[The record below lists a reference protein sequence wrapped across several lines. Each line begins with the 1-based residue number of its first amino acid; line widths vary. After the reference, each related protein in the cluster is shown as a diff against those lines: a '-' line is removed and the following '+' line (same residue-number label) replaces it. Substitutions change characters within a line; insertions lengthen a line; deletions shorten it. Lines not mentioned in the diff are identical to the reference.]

1 MKTSCLDTCLA
12 SFCFCMSKNE
22 PRIPKQR
29 AVKNKSHPSHYF
41 RLGTH
46 PHRLPDMSNCRCNPS
61 FTALF
66 VRSLLFIFTVCTAG
80 FPCSSPFAWFFM
92 WIPRFIVWDSGEAL
106 PVSNLVLS
114 GDLYA
119 TTLGLMCLC
128 YKSGFRNPQI
138 GCWFSG
144 RRPSTTKC
152 HFPWT
157 LSHRPWLLCI
167 CLAWQNLMSWFK
179 SSLGRL
185 YLAWCH
191 DQIWKRTGF
200 NSLS

>member
-1 MKTSCLDTCLA
+1 MNHGYPNNKL
-12 SFCFCMSKNE
+12 
-22 PRIPKQR
+22 QR
-29 AVKNKSHPSHYF
+29 TKAI
-41 RLGTH
+41 
-46 PHRLPDMSNCRCNPS
+46 
-61 FTALF
+61 
-66 VRSLLFIFTVCTAG
+66 LLFTSVRVWEPIPTDSQTWVIAG
-80 FPCSSPFAWFFM
+80 ATRALRPSSCAVYFSSLQSAQLGFLANHLLPGSL
-92 WIPRFIVWDSGEAL
+92 VWVDETWLDFSDAL
-106 PVSNLVLS
+106 PESNLVLS

-138 GCWFSG
+138 VCWFSG